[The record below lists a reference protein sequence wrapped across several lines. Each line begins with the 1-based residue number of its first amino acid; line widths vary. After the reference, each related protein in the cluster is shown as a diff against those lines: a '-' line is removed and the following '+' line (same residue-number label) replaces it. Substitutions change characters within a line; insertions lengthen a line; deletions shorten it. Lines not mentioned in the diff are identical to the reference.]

1 MADLKK
7 YPGIYRGTVFSNKDP
22 LNQRRLRVIV
32 PAILGDSPTQWA
44 WPLDPS
50 GVSLEPP
57 AVKQGVWVMFENGD
71 PSFPIWVGT
80 FGKEISGKYKLY
92 ASRVSS
98 TAVVPQITDLLEVVS
113 RPDGTKDVDVTETLL
128 NIVRNRCY
136 GSFYSMA
143 GTTASANTRYFL
155 PFDQVEMQCSN
166 VTVSDTNKLSLVGT
180 GVFNMQFSAQFSNSV
195 SQDRYI
201 DIWLMKNGQNVPNT
215 NSRITTG
222 DKAPWVI
229 ASWNFF
235 LEGGGASD
243 YWQIAWSVNGTGV
256 SLHSEAASTGPSRP
270 AIPSVLMTVS
280 KVK

>member
-80 FGKEISGKYKLY
+80 FGKESSSKHKLY
-92 ASRVSS
+92 ESRLNPDDVTSD
-98 TAVVPQITDLLEVVS
+98 ITDLLELMS
-113 RPDGTKDVDVTETLL
+113 KQDGTKELDVTETLL
-128 NIVRNRCY
+128 NIVRNRYY
-136 GSFYSMA
+136 GSFLYT
-143 GTTASANTRYFL
+143 GTQTAAVANQAYAIPINVTEASYGVSIVGGNTIRIQNTGTYNLAFSLQLTAS
-155 PFDQVEMQCSN
+155 
-166 VTVSDTNKLSLVGT
+166 
-180 GVFNMQFSAQFSNSV
+180 NSSEHIV
-195 SQDRYI
+195 
-201 DIWLMKNGQNVPNT
+201 DIWLRHQGTDVAYS
-215 NSRITTG
+215 NSRVLFKGAT
-222 DKAPWVI
+222 I
-229 ASWNFF
+229 AAWNFF
-235 LEGGGASD
+235 LESDTTPQDWQLMWASNSANAVS
-243 YWQIAWSVNGTGV
+243 IATIAPQSPHPATPALILTVN
-256 SLHSEAASTGPSRP
+256 
-270 AIPSVLMTVS
+270 